1 MTRMPGTLR
10 DDFNH
15 ALSRDRW
22 KEVYGGEVSNMCGT
36 LVSGLAIT
44 FYKVSD
50 KNIYESLY
58 NRHVN

>member
-50 KNIYESLY
+50 QKYL
-58 NRHVN
+58 